1 MSEIAFRAIPVVAR
15 ELKATPETLESIY
28 EAARLGLSGDTL
40 ALAAGML
47 PVEYRRLC
55 QMDPVAELAAL
66 KGKAD
71 AEMALS
77 RTVHSAAEGG
87 DAKMALEVLKH
98 QHDWTSR
105 QDISVDVT
113 SRISIVAA
121 LESAAS
127 RVIDITG
134 SANERIG
141 HGS

>member
-1 MSEIAFRAIPVVAR
+1 MQVTQYRSIPVVAR
-15 ELKATPETLESIY
+15 ELKATAEMLESIY
-28 EAARLGLSGDTL
+28 EAARLGLTGDTL

-77 RTVHSAAEGG
+77 RTVHGAAEGG

-105 QDISVDVT
+105 QDISVDI
-113 SRISIVAA
+113 RQQISIVAA
-121 LESAAS
+121 LEAAGR
-127 RVIDITG
+127 RVMEVSDVQ
-134 SANERIG
+134 RIECG
-141 HGS
+141 ES